1 MAYVKDSERAGAP
14 GDTVD
19 DGRAG
24 VADDVTTKA
33 GRGTIYLTASK
44 LWFMVTGAAI
54 TFVLPRVLTIE
65 EVGEYKVV
73 IGLVSVVNAVVVTGT
88 IQTVSKFVA
97 QMPDRA
103 PAIMRKALVLQCFL
117 GGSVAAA
124 FALAAPFVAKY
135 GLKDESLTPYLRLAS
150 LITASYTFYSVFM
163 GVLNGRKEFL
173 RQAGLDSFYST
184 AKMVL
189 IVGLALAGLGLMGA
203 ISGFVA
209 AAFVVLVVAIFV
221 VGRRSGGG
229 ESPVGF
235 RGLLGFQTALIV
247 FLLVYNLLMKT
258 DLLLI
263 KALISTDPDA
273 ASKAAGVYG
282 AALDFA
288 YTIFQVILSLT
299 LVVFPL
305 VSEATFKADAETVR
319 GYIRQ
324 ALRATL
330 AISALPAVLFSAN
343 AAHVLGI
350 IYPQEYVAG
359 APVLRIVAFGMLAF
373 AVMTILTTVISSS
386 GRPMVSVCAVAGT
399 LALDAGL
406 NAAFIPRWG
415 MAGAALATTI
425 AMTAGAVG
433 CSVYVRARFGASARL
448 ATLLRVA
455 IAAGVVYALSL
466 VAPVGEIVA
475 GQGFAPLVAK
485 AAVVVQFAVLGVVYI
500 ALLFALREIGGD
512 EVRMARKIA
521 GV

>member
-1 MAYVKDSERAGAP
+1 VGSTEAEIEKPEQRTAS
-14 GDTVD
+14 T
-19 DGRAG
+19 
-24 VADDVTTKA
+24 DDVSTKA
-33 GRGTIYLTASK
+33 GRGTIFLTASK
-44 LWFMVTGAAI
+44 LWFMATGAVI
-54 TFVLPRVLTIE
+54 TFVLPRVLSVE

-103 PAIMRKALVLQCFL
+103 PSIMRKALVLQCFL
-117 GGSVAAA
+117 GGGAAAA
-124 FALAAPFVAKY
+124 FALAAPLIARY
-135 GLKDESLTPYLRLAS
+135 GLQDDRLTFYLRLAS

-184 AKMVL
+184 AKMAL
-189 IVGLALAGLGLMGA
+189 IVGFALAGLGLGGA

-209 AAFVVLVVAIFV
+209 AAFVVLVVATLV
-221 VGRRSGGG
+221 VGRRGGDSG

-235 RGLLGFQTALIV
+235 RGLLGFQTALILY
-247 FLLVYNLLMKT
+247 LLVYNLLMKT
-258 DLLLI
+258 DLLMI
-263 KALISTDPDA
+263 KALISPDPDA

-282 AALDFA
+282 ASLDFA

-305 VSEATFKADAETVR
+305 VSEATFKADVETVR

-324 ALRATL
+324 ALRATI

-343 AAHVLGI
+343 AAEVLGI
-350 IYPQEYVAG
+350 IYPAEYVVG

-386 GRPMVSVCAVAGT
+386 GRPIVSVYTVAGT
-399 LALDAGL
+399 LALDAAL

-415 MAGAALATTI
+415 MTGAAFATTS
-425 AMTAGAVG
+425 AMIVGAIG
-433 CSVYVRARFGASARL
+433 CAAYVRARFGASVPA
-448 ATLLRVA
+448 ATVARVA
-455 IAAGVVYALSL
+455 IAGAVVYTASIL
-466 VAPVGEIVA
+466 VPIGEIVA
-475 GQGFAPLVAK
+475 NRGGAPLMAK
-485 AAVVVQFAVLGVVYI
+485 AAVVAQFAVLGVVYVG
-500 ALLFALREIGGD
+500 LLFALREVGSD
-512 EVRMARKIA
+512 EVRMARKIV

>member
-1 MAYVKDSERAGAP
+1 MDNGPRTTDSPPAAPRA
-14 GDTVD
+14 T
-19 DGRAG
+19 
-24 VADDVTTKA
+24 DDVSTKA

-88 IQTVSKFVA
+88 IQTVSKFVS

-103 PAIMRKALVLQCFL
+103 PAIMRKALLLQCVL
-117 GGSVAAA
+117 GGGAAAA
-124 FALAAPFVAKY
+124 FALAAPLVARY
-135 GLKDESLTPYLRLAS
+135 GLKDEGLTFYLRLAS

-173 RQAGLDSFYST
+173 RQAGLDAFYST
-184 AKMVL
+184 AKMAL
-189 IVGLALAGLGLMGA
+189 IVGLAVAGFGLAGA

-209 AAFVVLVVAIFV
+209 AAFLVLVVAAV
-221 VGRRSGGG
+221 VVAARGGG

-247 FLLVYNLLMKT
+247 FLLAYNLLMKT

-263 KALISTDPDA
+263 KALISPDPDV

-305 VSEATFKADAETVR
+305 VSEATFRADAETVR
-319 GYIRQ
+319 GYVRQ
-324 ALRATL
+324 ALRATI
-330 AISALPAVLFSAN
+330 AVSALPAALFSAN
-343 AAHVLGI
+343 AAQVLGV
-350 IYPQEYVAG
+350 IYPPEYAAG
-359 APVLRIVAFGMLAF
+359 APVLRVVAFGMLAF

-386 GRPMVSVCAVAGT
+386 GRPLVSVYAVAGT

-406 NAAFIPRWG
+406 NVALIPRWG
-415 MAGAALATTI
+415 MAGAAIATTV
-425 AMTAGAVG
+425 AMTAGAAG
-433 CSVYVRARFGASARL
+433 CAAYVRVRFGASARV
-448 ATLLRVA
+448 ATVLRVA
-455 IAAGVVYALSL
+455 AAAAVVYAISL
-466 VAPVGEIVA
+466 ALPAGEVAA
-475 GQGFAPLVAK
+475 RYGFAPLVAK
-485 AAVVVQFAVLGVVYI
+485 AAVVVQFAVLGLVYV
-500 ALLFALREIGGD
+500 ALLFALREIGRD
-512 EVRMARKIA
+512 EVRMAGRIV
-521 GV
+521 GR